1 MKTNYNVLSR
11 NIKIVSAILFF
22 LAAGLT
28 VKAQAPGNALTFTSA
43 AQYVNC
49 GNGTVNI
56 TGNAIT
62 LEAWIKASST
72 PWIDNGSIINKE
84 NSVGDGGYTIRAG
97 ASASKN
103 IKFALWLSGGTK
115 EVSSPVNSIVPG
127 RWHHICG
134 TYDGSNI
141 YLYIDGNQVATTTGS
156 GTVKPA
162 SVNMWIGN
170 APAFN
175 DRYFPGSVD
184 EVRIWNVARSQD
196 SIRAR
201 MYNVATSNASGL
213 VAYYQCNES
222 TGATTLTS
230 LTGSNNGTVYSS
242 PSFTESYAMVVP
254 PTIAASGILGTKFT
268 ANWTAPVV
276 GTVTSYKLDVSTSST
291 FGTFVSGY
299 SNLDCG
305 TNVSQQVTGLTAGT
319 YYYRVRADK
328 TSVTG
333 TGANYYTFQT
343 VPVVKANQTITF
355 GALPVKVMG
364 DLPFT
369 VLATASSGLAVTI
382 TSQNTSL
389 ATVSGTTATIVG
401 AGSGNIYV
409 NQAGNTDYNPATQGS
424 QLLSVEGSAIWT
436 GNGGTDWNTAANWSA
451 LETPVITND
460 VTIPTGKANYPLV
473 TNSAASPAVCKIL
486 AIWGNLAIAPGGA
499 LTVNGALYNSSGSPG
514 GLLIQSDATGTGSL
528 IHNTASV
535 NATIK
540 RYIPGSATLTN
551 MVYHLVSVPLTPAT
565 SSTSNLFLGSYLYN
579 FSESTNA
586 WVAMG
591 TPTTTDLN
599 ETRGYMV
606 YYPGESQTYSFA
618 GPMNNDSFT
627 ALTGYTDTKGFN
639 LVPNP
644 YPSAVDWLASG
655 WTKTNIDNAVYVWNS
670 VGSTSI
676 YASYISGAS
685 TNGGSRYIAP
695 GQAFFVHANAA
706 SPELTMGYNVRLHNS
721 ISFMKSNENIPDLL
735 KIHVDAGTASDE
747 IVVRFADGATSGFDG
762 EWDAFKMT
770 GGENAPQLSSVTT
783 DDINLA
789 INSLPLSA
797 EPVTVPLD
805 FTFNASSD
813 VTFTASGIESFNPA
827 SGIYLEDKTLNK
839 MVNLRQEPVY
849 TFSYP
854 SGSATDRFILHFNG
868 VTGVQENNAS
878 ASGRAFIS
886 NGRIYLELPSMQGQ
900 LANITLYNAIGQ
912 VIRSQ
917 NQMIN
922 GISSIEAS
930 LAKGIYIVHVATAN
944 QNFVTKVI
952 NK

>member
-1 MKTNYNVLSR
+1 MKTNYNVLSG
-11 NIKIVSAILFF
+11 NFKIVSAILFF

-28 VKAQAPGNALTFTSA
+28 VKAQAPGNAISLNGSS
-43 AQYVNC
+43 QYVWVADN
-49 GNGTVNI
+49 NALDLTNNFTV
-56 TGNAIT
+56 
-62 LEAWIKASST
+62 EAWIKPNSFNALGGIVTKYNSASS
-72 PWIDNGSIINKE
+72 NGFTFTLGGTSPYTSI
-84 NSVGDGGYTIRAG
+84 GFCGQYTATGLLTAG
-97 ASASKN
+97 KWYHVAGVV
-103 IKFALWLSGGTK
+103 SGGQVT
-115 EVSSPVNSIVPG
+115 I
-127 RWHHICG
+127 
-134 TYDGSNI
+134 
-141 YLYIDGNQVATTTGS
+141 YIDGVSVKTGTAGPLAANS
-156 GTVKPA
+156 DPMT
-162 SVNMWIGN
+162 IGRDYT
-170 APAFN
+170 PTP
-175 DRYFPGSVD
+175 RYFNGSFD

-201 MYNVATSNASGL
+201 MYNVAMSNASGL

-319 YYYRVRADK
+319 TYYYRVRADK

-369 VLATASSGLAVTI
+369 VSATASSGLAVTI
-382 TSQNTSL
+382 TSENTSL

-409 NQAGNTDYNPATQGS
+409 NQAGNTDYNAATQGS
-424 QLLSVEGSAIWT
+424 QLLSVDGSATWT

-486 AIWGNLAIAPGGA
+486 AIYGNLAIAPGGA
-499 LTVNGALYNSSGSPG
+499 LTVNGALYNLSGSPG

-528 IHNTASV
+528 LHSSNNV
-535 NATIK
+535 PGTIQ
-540 RYIPGSATLTN
+540 RYITGSASLSD
-551 MVYHLVSVPLTPAT
+551 MVYHLVSVPLYSASDP
-565 SSTSNLFLGSYLYN
+565 TSNLFLGSYLFL
-579 FSESTNA
+579 FSENNNDWINLGTSTA
-586 WVAMG
+586 
-591 TPTTTDLN
+591 TSL
-599 ETRGYMV
+599 EYRRGYMV
-606 YYPGESQTYSFA
+606 YYPGISHTYSFA
-618 GPMNNDSFT
+618 GMMNGGSGTVN
-627 ALTGYTDTKGFN
+627 ALTNYSGAGKGFN
-639 LVPNP
+639 LIPNP
-644 YPSAVDWLASG
+644 YPSAIDWLASG
-655 WTKTNIDNAVYVWNS
+655 GWNKVNVDNAVYVWNS
-670 VGSTSI
+670 GTSTSN
-676 YASYISGAS
+676 YASFINGAGTLGGSQYIS
-685 TNGGSRYIAP
+685 P
-695 GQAFFVHANAA
+695 GQSFFVHANGN
-706 SPELTMGYNVRLHNS
+706 SPSVDMANGVRVHNPV
-721 ISFMKSNENIPDLL
+721 SFLKNNEAIPDLL
-735 KIHVDAGTASDE
+735 KIHADAGTASDE

-922 GISSIEAS
+922 GISSIEAPLS
-930 LAKGIYIVHVATAN
+930 TGVYIIHVATAS

>member
-28 VKAQAPGNALTFTSA
+28 VKAQAPGNAISLNGSS
-43 AQYVNC
+43 QYVWVADN
-49 GNGTVNI
+49 NALDLTNNFTV
-56 TGNAIT
+56 
-62 LEAWIKASST
+62 EAWIKPNSFNALGGIVTKYNSASS
-72 PWIDNGSIINKE
+72 NGFTFTLGGTSPYTSI
-84 NSVGDGGYTIRAG
+84 GFCGQYTATGLLTAG
-97 ASASKN
+97 KWYHVAGVV
-103 IKFALWLSGGTK
+103 SGGQVT
-115 EVSSPVNSIVPG
+115 I
-127 RWHHICG
+127 
-134 TYDGSNI
+134 
-141 YLYIDGNQVATTTGS
+141 YIDGVSVKTGTAGPLAANS
-156 GTVKPA
+156 DPMT
-162 SVNMWIGN
+162 IGRDYT
-170 APAFN
+170 PTP
-175 DRYFPGSVD
+175 RYFNGSFD

-201 MYNVATSNASGL
+201 MYNVAMSNASGL

-268 ANWTAPVV
+268 ANWTTPVV

-369 VLATASSGLAVTI
+369 VSATASSGLAVTI
-382 TSQNTSL
+382 TSENTSL

-409 NQAGNTDYNPATQGS
+409 NQAGNTDYNAATQGS
-424 QLLSVEGSAIWT
+424 QLLSVDGSATWT

-486 AIWGNLAIAPGGA
+486 AIYGNLAIAPGGA

-528 IHNTASV
+528 LHSSNNV
-535 NATIK
+535 PGTIQ
-540 RYIPGSATLTN
+540 RYITGSASLSD
-551 MVYHLVSVPLTPAT
+551 MVYHLVSVPLYSASDP
-565 SSTSNLFLGSYLYN
+565 TSNLFLGSYLFL
-579 FSESTNA
+579 FSENNNDWINLGTSTA
-586 WVAMG
+586 
-591 TPTTTDLN
+591 TSL
-599 ETRGYMV
+599 EYRRGYMV
-606 YYPGESQTYSFA
+606 YYPGISHTYSFA
-618 GPMNNDSFT
+618 GMMNGGSGTVN
-627 ALTGYTDTKGFN
+627 ALTNYSGAGKGFN
-639 LVPNP
+639 LIPNP
-644 YPSAVDWLASG
+644 YPSAIDWLASG
-655 WTKTNIDNAVYVWNS
+655 GWNKVNVDNAVYVWNS
-670 VGSTSI
+670 GTSTSN
-676 YASYISGAS
+676 YASFINGAGTLGGSQYIS
-685 TNGGSRYIAP
+685 P
-695 GQAFFVHANAA
+695 GQSFFVHANGN
-706 SPELTMGYNVRLHNS
+706 SPSVDMANGVRVHNPV
-721 ISFMKSNENIPDLL
+721 SFLKNNEAIPDLL
-735 KIHVDAGTASDE
+735 KIHADAASASDE
-747 IVVRFADGATSGFDG
+747 IVIRFADGATSGFDG

>member
-1 MKTNYNVLSR
+1 MKTNYNVLSG

-28 VKAQAPGNALTFTSA
+28 VKAQAPGNAISLNGSS
-43 AQYVNC
+43 QYVWVADN
-49 GNGTVNI
+49 NALDLTNNFTV
-56 TGNAIT
+56 
-62 LEAWIKASST
+62 EAWIKPNSFNALGGIVTKYNSASS
-72 PWIDNGSIINKE
+72 NGFTFTLGGTSPYTSI
-84 NSVGDGGYTIRAG
+84 GFCGQYTATGLLTAG
-97 ASASKN
+97 KWYHVAGVV
-103 IKFALWLSGGTK
+103 SGGQVT
-115 EVSSPVNSIVPG
+115 I
-127 RWHHICG
+127 
-134 TYDGSNI
+134 
-141 YLYIDGNQVATTTGS
+141 YIDGVSVKTGTAGPLAANS
-156 GTVKPA
+156 DPMT
-162 SVNMWIGN
+162 IGRDYT
-170 APAFN
+170 PTP
-175 DRYFPGSVD
+175 RYFNGSFD

-201 MYNVATSNASGL
+201 MYNVAMSNASGL

-268 ANWTAPVV
+268 ANWTTPVV

-369 VLATASSGLAVTI
+369 VSATASSGLAVTI
-382 TSQNTSL
+382 TSENTSL

-409 NQAGNTDYNPATQGS
+409 NQAGNTDYNAATQGS
-424 QLLSVEGSAIWT
+424 QLLSVDGSATWT

-486 AIWGNLAIAPGGA
+486 AIYGNLAIAPGGA
-499 LTVNGALYNSSGSPG
+499 LTVNGALYNLSGSPG

-528 IHNTASV
+528 LHSSNNV
-535 NATIK
+535 PGTIQ
-540 RYIPGSATLTN
+540 RYITGSASLSD
-551 MVYHLVSVPLTPAT
+551 MVYHLVSVPLYSASDP
-565 SSTSNLFLGSYLYN
+565 TSNLFLGSYLFL
-579 FSESTNA
+579 FSENNNDWINLGTSTA
-586 WVAMG
+586 
-591 TPTTTDLN
+591 TSL
-599 ETRGYMV
+599 EYRRGYMV
-606 YYPGESQTYSFA
+606 YYPGISHTYSFA
-618 GPMNNDSFT
+618 GMMNGGSGTVN
-627 ALTGYTDTKGFN
+627 ALTNYSGAGKGFN
-639 LVPNP
+639 LIPNP
-644 YPSAVDWLASG
+644 YPSAIDWLASG
-655 WTKTNIDNAVYVWNS
+655 GWNKVNVDNAVYVWNS
-670 VGSTSI
+670 GTSTSN
-676 YASYISGAS
+676 YASFINGAGTLGGSQYIS
-685 TNGGSRYIAP
+685 P
-695 GQAFFVHANAA
+695 GQSFFVHANGN
-706 SPELTMGYNVRLHNS
+706 SPSVDMANGVRVHNPV
-721 ISFMKSNENIPDLL
+721 SFLKNNEAIPDLL
-735 KIHVDAGTASDE
+735 KIHADAGTASDE